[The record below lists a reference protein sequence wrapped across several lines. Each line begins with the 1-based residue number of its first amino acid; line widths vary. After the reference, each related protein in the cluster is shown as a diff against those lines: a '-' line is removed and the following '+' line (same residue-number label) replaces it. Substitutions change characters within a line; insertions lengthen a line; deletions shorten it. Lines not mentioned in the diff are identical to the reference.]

1 MITFFMSHG
10 QADVERGFSVNKNFI
25 NVNMKEPS
33 IWRKCLLRDHIHN
46 LETYIISTTE
56 ITSMLKVEKKSC
68 CAACEGF
75 RTYLHEEK
83 KKKGAKKTK
92 KKKTGWTIK
101 KDSG

>member
-1 MITFFMSHG
+1 MSHG